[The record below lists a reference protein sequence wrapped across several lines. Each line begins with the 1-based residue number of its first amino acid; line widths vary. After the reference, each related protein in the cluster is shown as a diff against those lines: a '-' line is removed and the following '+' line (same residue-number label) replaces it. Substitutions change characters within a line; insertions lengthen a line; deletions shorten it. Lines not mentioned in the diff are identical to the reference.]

1 MSELKDL
8 ESVIKD
14 ANSRMKKTIQYFE
27 DEMARVRTG
36 RASPALVE
44 NIKVNY
50 YGSQMPMNQV
60 SNISVPD
67 SKTILIQPWDPGAVE
82 PIEKAII
89 QSDLGINPNND
100 GKVIRLSIPP
110 LTEERRKE
118 LAKYVSNIAEDNRIS
133 VRQIRKDSNNHIKD
147 LEKEEGMPEDQC
159 KKALSDV
166 QDLTDKYIE
175 EINKLLE
182 RKEKEIMEI

>member
-1 MSELKDL
+1 MSELNDID
-8 ESVIKD
+8 SIIKD
-14 ANSRMKKTIQYFE
+14 TKNRMKKTIQYFD
-27 DEMARVRTG
+27 DELARVRTG

-44 NIKVNY
+44 NMKVNY
-50 YGSQMPMNQV
+50 YGAQMPMNQV

-67 SKTILIQPWDPGAVE
+67 SKTILIQPWDPGAME

-110 LTEERRKE
+110 LTEDRRKE
-118 LAKYVSNIAEDNRIS
+118 LVKYVSNIAEDNRVSI
-133 VRQIRKDSNNHIKD
+133 RQIRKDSNNHIKH
-147 LEKEEGMPEDQC
+147 LEKEEGVPEDDC

-166 QDLTDKYIE
+166 QDLTDHYID

-182 RKEKEIMEI
+182 KKEQEIMEI

>member
-1 MSELKDL
+1 MSDNNL
-8 ESVIKD
+8 ENLIKD
-14 ANSRMKKTIQYFE
+14 ASGRMKKTIKYFE
-27 DEMARVRTG
+27 DELARVRTG

-44 NIKVNY
+44 NIKVSY
-50 YGSQMPMNQV
+50 YGTQMPMNQV

-67 SKTILIQPWDPGAVE
+67 TKTILIQPWDPGAVE

-118 LAKYVSNIAEDNRIS
+118 LVKYVGKIAEDQRIA

-147 LEKEEGMPEDQC
+147 LEKDEGIPEDES
-159 KKALSDV
+159 KKAHSDI

-175 EINKLLE
+175 EINKILE